1 MRAHWQVGKHEGVR
15 GLYAGL
21 AANLLRA
28 APNVAIQF
36 AAYGMLKDALN
47 VGGD

>member
-1 MRAHWQVGKHEGVR
+1 M
-15 GLYAGL
+15 YAGL

-36 AAYGMLKDALN
+36 AAYGKIKDMLH
-47 VGGD
+47 VEG